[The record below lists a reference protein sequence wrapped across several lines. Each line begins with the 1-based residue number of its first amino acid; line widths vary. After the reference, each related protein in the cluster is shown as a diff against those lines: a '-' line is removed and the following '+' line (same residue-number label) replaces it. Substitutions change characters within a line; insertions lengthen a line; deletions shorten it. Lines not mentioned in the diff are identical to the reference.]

1 MNQLAKLQ
9 PVANQVIPLVM
20 NSGLSAASAR
30 DRVFYLAWAYA
41 AELSNGGH
49 AQFFFNDA
57 GEYAAETAGALT
69 ELGLAEHAELFKA
82 AVALLFGAE
91 VPRSLR
97 KRNKIIESLDD
108 VVEGPLEELDDRF
121 FAIGGDDRVYARLS
135 DWYFGEGRA

>member
-1 MNQLAKLQ
+1 LDQEDRLQ

-20 NSGLSAASAR
+20 NGGFSAASER

-41 AELSNGGH
+41 AELGNGGH

-57 GEYAAETAGALT
+57 GEYTVETATALI
-69 ELGLAEHAELFKA
+69 ELGLVEHAGLLQEA
-82 AVALLFGAE
+82 AVLLFGVE

-97 KRNKIIESLDD
+97 KRNKIIANLDEA
-108 VVEGPLEELDDRF
+108 VEQPLERLDDRF
-121 FAIGGDDRVYARLS
+121 FAIGGDEQVYERLS